1 MGFQIMI
8 LWQFFIRL
16 YYIMD
21 FKFLIAKAI
30 NIDIID
36 DI

>member
-1 MGFQIMI
+1 MEFQIMI
-8 LWQFFIRL
+8 LKLFFIRL

-21 FKFLIAKAI
+21 FKFLIEKAI
-30 NIDIID
+30 YIDIID